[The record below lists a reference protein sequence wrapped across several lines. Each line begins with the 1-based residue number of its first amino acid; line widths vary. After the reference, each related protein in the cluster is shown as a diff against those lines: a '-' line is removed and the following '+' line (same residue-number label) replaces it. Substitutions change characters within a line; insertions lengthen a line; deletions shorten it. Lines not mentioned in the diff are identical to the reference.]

1 MRLLQGFLVAR
12 GVRYRARCSSRSR
25 LHEQHPPAVFAQHKR
40 FHLEVVEHLRGDLG
54 VASGAGSAG
63 DAGDDVVALGGDQ
76 ALVLRADVGRQRLLR
91 GLQVG
96 PGANDPSR
104 MDFGSTLVLVLG
116 TPVAIAVARGIQ
128 AWLVRRG
135 TRAVIKSGGKE
146 IELTNMKSE
155 DIAAAL
161 KAAGGL

>member
-1 MRLLQGFLVAR
+1 MANPIELQIV
-12 GVRYRARCSSRSR
+12 GVEASIAGKYAMELQRE
-25 LHEQHPPAVFAQHKR
+25 LEQ
-40 FHLEVVEHLRGDLG
+40 
-54 VASGAGSAG
+54 
-63 DAGDDVVALGGDQ
+63 
-76 ALVLRADVGRQRLLR
+76 ADPT
-91 GLQVG
+91 LQVG
-96 PGANDPSR
+96 PGANDPSH
-104 MDFGSTLVLVLG
+104 MDFGATLVLVLG

-128 AWLVRRG
+128 AWLARRG